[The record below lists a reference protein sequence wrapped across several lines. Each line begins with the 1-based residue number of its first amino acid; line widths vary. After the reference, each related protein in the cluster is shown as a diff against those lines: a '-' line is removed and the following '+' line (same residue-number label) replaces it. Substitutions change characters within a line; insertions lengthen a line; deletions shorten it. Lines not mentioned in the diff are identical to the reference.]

1 MIACFHPMVCYM
13 VNTEYEFFL
22 YTLRHCVHL
31 SISVASAPTNLTAV
45 QDGPTSIAISWSPP
59 TPLGDTT
66 GYRIFYTGANSSGSM
81 TVSATDNSFFSDA
94 SGTGPME
101 SDLTDN
107 YTLAGLHNGDT
118 YSIYVVALSEHFP
131 SDTVMLDSNVPLCKL
146 MCYIAPFPGSSA
158 CTLKACTL
166 NVKAWSGRLACHSHF
181 TVP

>member
-22 YTLRHCVHL
+22 YTLQHCVHL

-45 QDGPTSIAISWSPP
+45 QDGPTSIAISWIPP

-66 GYRIFYTGANSSGSM
+66 EYEIFYTGANSSGSV

-94 SGTGPME
+94 SGSDTEPME

-118 YSIYVVALSEHFP
+118 YSISVVALSEHFP
-131 SDTVMLDSNVPLCKL
+131 SDTVMLDSNVSLCKL

-158 CTLKACTL
+158 
-166 NVKAWSGRLACHSHF
+166 
-181 TVP
+181 